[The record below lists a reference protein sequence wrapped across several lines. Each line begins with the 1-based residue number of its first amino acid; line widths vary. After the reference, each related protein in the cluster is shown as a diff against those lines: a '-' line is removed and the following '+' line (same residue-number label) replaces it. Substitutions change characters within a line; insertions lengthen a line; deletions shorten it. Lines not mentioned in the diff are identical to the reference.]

1 MDAMEWM
8 SSAMR
13 AARAQL
19 DVATQNLA
27 NVSSDGYRRA
37 AAEIRLSPA
46 GLIVTSRA
54 THEQGAVRATGRP
67 FDLAL
72 LGDGTFRVGEASSRD
87 GATAR
92 NGKTTRNGV
101 IATRDGAFTRD
112 RDGWLVDDRGRR
124 LRGARGLLRVS
135 ADAKIEADGAV
146 RDHGRIVDRIPL
158 PSGTHVLAGAL
169 ETSTVNAIGETLTI
183 LTAQRAFETA
193 QKTLLAIDATRQK
206 TANDIARVQ

>member
-1 MDAMEWM
+1 MDALEWLG
-8 SSAMR
+8 SAMR

-37 AAEIRLSPA
+37 EARVALTPQ
-46 GLIVTSRA
+46 GLVTSSGA
-54 THEQGAVRATGRP
+54 THEQGAVRTTGRS

-72 LGDGTFRVGEASSRD
+72 LGGGAFRVGR
-87 GATAR
+87 T
-92 NGKTTRNGV
+92 TTRN
-101 IATRDGAFTRD
+101 GAFTRD
-112 RDGWLVDDRGRR
+112 RAGWLVDDRGRR
-124 LRGARGLLRVS
+124 LRATHGALRLS
-135 ADAKIEADGAV
+135 AEAKIEADGAV

-158 PSGTHVLAGAL
+158 PPGTHILAGAL

-193 QKTLLAIDATRQK
+193 QKTLLAIDATREK
-206 TANDIARVQ
+206 AANDILRVQ